1 MKVMNKGGKYEGPIT
16 RRGKAH
22 GMGTFTDY
30 EGSVY
35 KGIFIQDKM
44 ESYCYM
50 TNTKGDVWAG
60 EMKNS
65 MWDGAVT

>member
-1 MKVMNKGGKYEGPIT
+1 MNKDGKYEGPIT
-16 RRGKAH
+16 ERGKAH
-22 GMGTFTDY
+22 GCGTFTDSA
-30 EGSVY
+30 GSVY

-44 ESYCYM
+44 ESYCYY
-50 TNTKGDVWAG
+50 TSPEGDVWAG